1 MKRSARRASI
11 SGVKLIAVLVAVAAL
26 NPIGSSVVLPS
37 LPSIRVDLATDVA
50 TTQFVLSGYLFATA
64 VGQLLVGSVSDRFG
78 RLPVLFIGLGIF
90 CLAGIACALVST
102 MGALIVARVI
112 QGIGGCAGVVISRAV
127 LRDLFERDRAA
138 SALGYVTMGMAVAP
152 MIAPI
157 LGGVVDQMLGW
168 RAVFVLMVAAAL
180 LILGLTWF
188 VLPETRPIDEERQIR
203 SPLANIATLLSVPAF
218 WAYALTTAFTSG
230 VWFSF
235 LAGAPF
241 IAAELLGFD
250 SIEVGISLAVTTIG
264 YFIGNFLSGR
274 FSQRFGVPLM
284 IAIGNTI
291 QLVTIS
297 VMVMLTVAG
306 WLNVWTFFSPVAII
320 SIGNGIALPNA
331 IAGSLSVRPDLAGTA
346 SGTSGSIQF
355 GMGAV
360 AMVITGSALAVSPTA
375 FTLVAVMA
383 VFAVLGT
390 IASLWSRHA
399 RS

>member
-1 MKRSARRASI
+1 MKRSAHRSSL
-11 SGVKLIAVLVAVAAL
+11 SGVKLIAILVAIAAL

-64 VGQLLVGSVSDRFG
+64 IGQLLVGPVSDRFG
-78 RLPVLFIGLGIF
+78 RLPVLFVGLGIF

-180 LILGLTWF
+180 LILGLTWL
-188 VLPETRPIDEERQIR
+188 VLPETKSVDEERQIR
-203 SPLANIATLLSVPAF
+203 SPLANIATLLAVPAF

-241 IAAELLGFD
+241 IAAELLGLD
-250 SIEVGISLAVTTIG
+250 AVEVGISLGVTTIG

-284 IAIGNTI
+284 IAAGNTI

-297 VMVMLTVAG
+297 VMVTLFAAG
-306 WLNVWTFFSPVAII
+306 WLNVWTFFGPVAVI

-355 GMGAV
+355 GMGAIGM
-360 AMVITGSALAVSPTA
+360 AITGAALAVSPTA
-375 FTLVAVMA
+375 FTLVSVMA
-383 VFAVLGT
+383 VFALLGT
-390 IASLWSRHA
+390 VASVWSRYA
-399 RS
+399 RG

>member
-102 MGALIVARVI
+102 VGALIVARVI

-188 VLPETRPIDEERQIR
+188 VLPETRPVDEERQIR

-399 RS
+399 RG